1 MMFTTSV
8 LLGVRVKEGDEK
20 EEIVVEEE
28 EGTVKHSS
36 VLVEALKQSYSDMPQ
51 AAEGSGNG
59 GNYIGTFIWEKWAK
73 LKGTHKILTIL
84 GGLLGAYFSY
94 RIREDVTATIR
105 KSAAI
110 ENSTYESIPKYI
122 PREED
127 VVRRLQRMIALSL
140 ITICQQLLCMA
151 LLAPGN
157 QWQCKLP
164 LTSQT
169 KRGDLH

>member
-20 EEIVVEEE
+20 EEIVVEEG

-59 GNYIGTFIWEKWAK
+59 GNYTGKFIWEKWAK

-94 RIREDVTATIR
+94 HIREDVTATIR

-110 ENSTYESIPKYI
+110 ENLTYESIPKYI
-122 PREED
+122 PRED
-127 VVRRLQRMIALSL
+127 VVRRL
-140 ITICQQLLCMA
+140 
-151 LLAPGN
+151 
-157 QWQCKLP
+157 
-164 LTSQT
+164 
-169 KRGDLH
+169 